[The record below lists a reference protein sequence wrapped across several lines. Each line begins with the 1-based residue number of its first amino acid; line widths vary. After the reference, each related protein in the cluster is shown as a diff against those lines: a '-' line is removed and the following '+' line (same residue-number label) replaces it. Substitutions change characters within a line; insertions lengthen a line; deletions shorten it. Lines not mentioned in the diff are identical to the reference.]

1 MPQFAAAADGVLLS
15 VNEAWRRQIGS
26 QPGERW
32 DRLLMDADRARAGE
46 AFDRCLRSGEPFQMP
61 LTVHQGMA
69 RLHYE
74 FVAQRVAG
82 DEGGPCVFG
91 WLYDLRRHDDLR
103 AQALALLNTAVD
115 GIIIIDDRGLI
126 EVFNPAASRLFG
138 VSEAEIIGQP
148 LTSLMPEPYRSR
160 HDDFVD
166 RYLATGERHIIGIG
180 RELTALHRD
189 GREFPIYLAVS
200 EIPGERRRFTG
211 IVRDLSEQVA
221 NRRVLEEQ
229 RERLAH
235 VGRLS
240 TMGEMTAS
248 IAHEIN
254 QPLTAIT
261 MYAQAGVKLLDRL
274 HHGAAPDTEVID
286 KLAGALDKL
295 ANQSL
300 RAGAIIER
308 IQRFARPQST
318 THQTVQ
324 VNALI
329 RDLLQLAGS
338 DGRLHNI
345 ELDLD
350 LDETLPPVDADAIQL
365 QQVLLNLI
373 RNAIDA
379 MSEIHCQ
386 QGNRIR
392 IRSARTAPGW
402 LRVSVSDCGPGVTAR
417 DRERLF
423 TPFHTTKSEG
433 MGMGLSICRSIVSA
447 HDGELSF
454 ANNTPDPGAT
464 FYFNLP
470 IAGDGAATNE

>member
-1 MPQFAAAADGVLLS
+1 MPQFVAKPDGVLVS
-15 VNEAWRRQIGS
+15 VNAAWREQIGTA
-26 QPGERW
+26 PGERW
-32 DRLLMDADRARAGE
+32 DDLLIDGDRPRAGE
-46 AFDRCLRSGEPFQMP
+46 AFGRCIGAGEPFQLA
-61 LTVHQGMA
+61 LTLHHEVA

-74 FVAQRVAG
+74 FVVQRVEG
-82 DEGGPCVFG
+82 DDGGHRAFG
-91 WLYDLRRHDDLR
+91 WLYDLRRHDDVR
-103 AQALALLNTAVD
+103 AQALALLETAVD
-115 GIIIIDDRGLI
+115 GIIIIDDQGRI
-126 EVFNPAASRLFG
+126 EVLNPAASRLFG
-138 VSEAEIIGQP
+138 VSEAEILGQP
-148 LTSLMPEPYRSR
+148 LTRLMPEPYRSR
-160 HDDFVD
+160 HDDFVE
-166 RYLATGERHIIGIG
+166 RYLNTGERHIIGIG
-180 RELTALHRD
+180 RELTALHSD

-211 IVRDLSEQVA
+211 IIRDLSEQVA

-229 RERLAH
+229 RERLTH

-261 MYAQAGVKLLDRL
+261 MYAQAGVKLLGRL
-274 HHGAAPDTEVID
+274 TPGSAADSEVVG
-286 KLAGALDKL
+286 KLEGALDKL

-318 THQTVQ
+318 THQTVT

-338 DGRLHNI
+338 DARLHDI

-350 LDETLPPVDADAIQL
+350 LDEDLPPVEADAIQL

-402 LRVSVSDCGPGVTAR
+402 LRVSVSDRGPGVSAR
-417 DRERLF
+417 DRDRLF

-433 MGMGLSICRSIVSA
+433 MGMGLSICRSIISA
-447 HDGELSF
+447 HNGELSF
-454 ANNTPDPGAT
+454 FNNTPDPGAT
-464 FYFNLP
+464 FYFSLP
-470 IAGDGAATNE
+470 LTAEAGP